1 MGRQYQVSSAEYC
14 MTEEQLTHILP
25 LVRAAGEKG
34 QDSEER
40 AYLMAV
46 TAAREILK
54 LGGQLQPNLNRIVEL
69 VR

>member
-1 MGRQYQVSSAEYC
+1 

-25 LVRAAGEKG
+25 LVRAAGENA
-34 QDSEER
+34 QDNEER

-54 LGGQLQPNLNRIVEL
+54 LGSQLQPYLNRVVEL